1 MFDIDIQNDLKQFVL
16 NTISIQVVEKICK
29 FVHIQKTIFRVKI
42 YMEKLLV
49 HQLRTLKM
57 VLSEITTWC
66 LFALLILL
74 GFANPTTKNV
84 QVKWNSVKIAVNQV
98 KIRDVTYAYIEEM
111 ARTKIKCLIAEIFK

>member
-1 MFDIDIQNDLKQFVL
+1 MCDIDIQNDLKQFVL

-66 LFALLILL
+66 IINFTWICKS
-74 GFANPTTKNV
+74 NNKKCT
-84 QVKWNSVKIAVNQV
+84 S
-98 KIRDVTYAYIEEM
+98 EM
-111 ARTKIKCLIAEIFK
+111 KLS

>member
-1 MFDIDIQNDLKQFVL
+1 MCDIDIQNDLKQFVL

-49 HQLRTLKM
+49 HQLCKLKM

-84 QVKWNSVKIAVNQV
+84 QVKWNSVKSVLIAVNQV
-98 KIRDVTYAYIEEM
+98 
-111 ARTKIKCLIAEIFK
+111 